1 MELYLRDGDYLPDGK
16 GGLRRAQ
23 GREELLQRV
32 LWKLTARRGSFPFLP
47 DLGSRLYRLGREKA
61 GERDSLARQ
70 YVAEALADET
80 ELTVTAVETAA
91 AGKKLEVTVRL
102 DWQGESLDVKLDLE
116 G

>member
-16 GGLRRAQ
+16 GGFRRTQ

-61 GERDSLARQ
+61 SERQSLARQ
-70 YVAEALADET
+70 YVAEALADENG
-80 ELTVTAVETAA
+80 LAVTDVAVA
-91 AGKKLEVTVRL
+91 AGERMEVTVRL